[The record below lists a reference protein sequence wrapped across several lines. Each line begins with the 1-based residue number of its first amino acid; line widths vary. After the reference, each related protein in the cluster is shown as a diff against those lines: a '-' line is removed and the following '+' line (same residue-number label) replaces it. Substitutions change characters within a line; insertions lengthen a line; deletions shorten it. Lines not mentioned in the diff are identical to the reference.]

1 MDELAA
7 RIGVF
12 VCDCGHKISDFIDNQ
27 ALVENVAALPGVVLA
42 RRERY
47 SCSKAGLKRIQAAI
61 AGQGLNRVIVAG
73 CTPRTHELLFKRA
86 CEEAG
91 LNGALFEIVNIR
103 EQCAWVHG
111 DKAQATDKAIALVR
125 MGVARAALLE
135 PREPIEGHVTP
146 AVLVIGGGTAGLT
159 AAVAAASGG
168 VPVTIVERE
177 DKLGG
182 LVNQLHTLYP
192 TGRSA
197 QEFIAGRIEAVR
209 GNPGI
214 TVLTGAHIVAVD
226 GSPGD
231 YHVTVQRNGHQST
244 LNAGAI
250 IVATGAQPSRPRGLF
265 GYGRP
270 RVLTQFELESLLNV
284 GEVAAQ
290 DIVMI
295 LYTGQGEQSHLD
307 GLGCMT
313 TLKNAIL
320 LKKASP
326 ERRVSIVFS
335 DLPAGEPYS
344 KWIKEARGLGVR
356 FVRYLPHRRPH
367 VSGEAVE
374 VHDDLT
380 ATDVNLPYDL
390 VVLSTPLV
398 ARDDAPVLASMLRL
412 PRDDNGFFPD
422 VYTRLKPRDYA
433 DDGIYVCGSAHYPAD
448 TAESMFQAYNAASRA
463 LRYVTSETVSSQAAV
478 AAVDERL
485 CTGCGTCVETCPFA
499 AIAIGKGEGVLNLA
513 RIDPLRCAGCGNC
526 VVACPSKAITLQSS
540 TDQQVM
546 AQISAA
552 LAGPTDGK
560 PRILGLLCQWSG
572 YAAADLAGARHLSY
586 PPNVRFVR
594 VRCSARFDPY
604 HILWAFLN
612 GADGI
617 LLAACEPGDC
627 HYTLGNKYAEERI
640 NGLQR
645 VLAAAGFDTRRL
657 RLEWFKSDDAETFV
671 NEITAF
677 ADQIEKLGPARHSS

>member
-1 MDELAA
+1 MDEPAA

-12 VCDCGHKISDFIDNQ
+12 VCDCGHEISDLIDSE
-27 ALVENVAALPGVVLA
+27 ALVESAAALPGVILA
-42 RRERY
+42 RGERY

-61 AGQGLNRVIVAG
+61 AGQELNRVVVAG
-73 CTPRTHELLFKRA
+73 CTPRTHELLFKEA

-91 LNGALFEIVNIR
+91 LNGALFEMVNIR

-111 DKAQATDKAIALVR
+111 DKSQATDKAIALVR
-125 MGVARAALLE
+125 MGAARAALLE
-135 PREPIEGHVTP
+135 PREPIEGRVTP

-168 VPVTIVERE
+168 VPVTVVERE
-177 DKLGG
+177 DELGG
-182 LVNQLHTLYP
+182 LVSRLHTLYP

-197 QEFIAGRIEAVR
+197 QEFIAGRIEAAR

-214 TVLTGAHIVAVD
+214 TVLTGAHVATVD

-231 YHVTVQRNGHQST
+231 YHVTVQRNGHEST
-244 LNAGAI
+244 LDVGAI
-250 IVATGAQPSRPRGLF
+250 IVATGAQPSSPRGLF

-270 RVLTQFELESLLNV
+270 RVITQFELENLLNA
-284 GEVAAQ
+284 GEVAAR

-295 LYTGQGEQSHLD
+295 MYAEQGEQPHLD
-307 GLGCMT
+307 RLSCMT

-326 ERRVSIVFS
+326 KRRVSIAFS
-335 DLPAGEPYS
+335 NLLAGEPHGN
-344 KWIKEARGLGVR
+344 WIREARRLGVR
-356 FVRYLPHRRPH
+356 FVRYLPDRKPH
-367 VSGEAVE
+367 VGGETIE
-374 VHDDLT
+374 VYDTLT
-380 ATDVNLPYDL
+380 AMEVSIPYDL
-390 VVLSTPLV
+390 VILSTPLM
-398 ARDDAPVLASMLRL
+398 ARDDAPVLANMLHL
-412 PRDDNGFFPD
+412 SRDDSGFFPD

-433 DDGIYVCGSAHYPAD
+433 DDGIYVCGSAHYPGD

-463 LRYVTSETVSSQAAV
+463 LRYVTNEMVSSQAAV
-478 AAVDERL
+478 ATVDERL
-485 CTGCGTCVETCPFA
+485 CTGCGTCVETCSFE
-499 AIAIGKGEGVLNLA
+499 AIAIEKGEGVLNLA
-513 RIDPLRCAGCGNC
+513 RIDSLRCAGCGNC
-526 VVACPSKAITLQSS
+526 MVACPSKAITLQSS

-546 AQISAA
+546 AQISAG

-560 PRILGLLCQWSG
+560 PRILGMFCQWSG

-586 PPNVRFVR
+586 PPNVRFIR

-604 HILWAFLN
+604 HILWALLN

-627 HYTLGNKYAEERI
+627 HYTLGNQYAEDRI
-640 NGLQR
+640 AGLQR
-645 VLAAAGFDTRRL
+645 MLAAAGFDTRRL
-657 RLEWFKSDDAETFV
+657 RLEWFQPDDAETFV
-671 NEITAF
+671 NEIAAF
-677 ADQIEKLGPARHSS
+677 ADQIEKLGPARHST